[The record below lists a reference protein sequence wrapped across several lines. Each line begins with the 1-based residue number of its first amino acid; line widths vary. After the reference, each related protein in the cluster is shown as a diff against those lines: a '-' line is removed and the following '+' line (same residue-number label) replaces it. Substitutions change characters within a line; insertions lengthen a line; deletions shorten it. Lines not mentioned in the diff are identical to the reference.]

1 MRWMPRVGRWE
12 FVIVMLALS
21 GGMALVLQADD
32 KKPAEKSL
40 AEELPRIPGYAYDK
54 TMPTFKLAKGF
65 TLELVAHEPD
75 VLDPV
80 DACFD
85 ENGRMYVA
93 EMRDYP
99 YSPEKRPQCP
109 EGLGKTDAATVRLLE
124 DTDADGKYAWSTNL
138 PNDGV
143 EPGQYIVTFKYV
155 PKSKKNE
162 QLGEDL
168 FKGKY
173 ANPTKSEYKLTVEAD
188 QPQTD
193 VNYELTMP
201 GAKK

>member
-1 MRWMPRVGRWE
+1 MFRLYPLMMLFPVLLAVGCGGSGKNDVSEARLKS
-12 FVIVMLALS
+12 MAGGALKKTVPVS
-21 GGMALVLQADD
+21 GAVTVDGS
-32 KKPAEKSL
+32 P
-40 AEELPRIPGYAYDK
+40 
-54 TMPTFKLAKGF
+54 AKGVNIYL
-65 TLELVAHEPD
+65 TKV
-75 VLDPV
+75 
-80 DACFD
+80 
-85 ENGRMYVA
+85 
-93 EMRDYP
+93 
-99 YSPEKRPQCP
+99 
-109 EGLGKTDAATVRLLE
+109 EGGEQVNFVR
-124 DTDADGKYAWSTNL
+124 TDADGKYAWSTNL

-193 VNYELTMP
+193 VNYELTMS
-201 GAKK
+201 GAKKK